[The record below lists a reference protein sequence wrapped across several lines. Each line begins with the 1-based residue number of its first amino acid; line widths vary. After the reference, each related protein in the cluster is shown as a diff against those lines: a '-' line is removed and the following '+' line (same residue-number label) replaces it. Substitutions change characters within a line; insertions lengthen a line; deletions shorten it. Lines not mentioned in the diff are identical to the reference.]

1 MKKFKKFVTYIPFL
15 FAVYSGFSQPITHNA
30 EVSLLTCSSGKE
42 LYATFGHSAIRVYDS
57 ITQTDI
63 VFNYGVFDFN
73 TPNFYWKFVNGKLK
87 YQLAIQSSR
96 RFIRMYER
104 EGRSVIEEKIIL
116 KKDEKRDL
124 LAFLKKNYL
133 PENRYYLYDFF
144 YNNCSS
150 KIWDVTVKQI
160 NQPLYYDSDNRGAI
174 TFRQMLYP
182 YLKDLPWAKLGIN
195 ILLGMPADKTAN
207 FEDQVFLPDYLSYN
221 MSHTLREK
229 DKNNAQSLLGPRKVL
244 VEKKTLENN
253 DKLEPIRVFWI
264 LFALIFLLTIL
275 GVSKKIL
282 SIIDYIIYSSA
293 GLLGL
298 LLIFLWF
305 ISDHQAMNA
314 NLDLLWA
321 SPLALLMV
329 ICKIFGKD
337 KFNKYLTG
345 LYIFSILTLLA
356 GWSFVSQ
363 QFSHSVI
370 PISLLILTRLI
381 FNGYLIKPPFIK
393 RKFFT
398 L

>member
-87 YQLAIQSSR
+87 YQLAIQSAR
-96 RFIRMYER
+96 RFIRMYEK

-116 KKDEKRDL
+116 KKEEKRDL
-124 LAFLKKNYL
+124 LAYLQKNYL

-150 KIWDVTVKQI
+150 KIWDVTVKQV
-160 NQPLYYDSDNRGAI
+160 NQPLYYDSENQGNI

-195 ILLGMPADKTAN
+195 ILLGMPADEIAN
-207 FEDQVFLPDYLSYN
+207 FEEQVFLPDYLSYN

-229 DKNNAQSLLGPRKVL
+229 NKNNAQSLLGPRKVL
-244 VEKKTLENN
+244 VEKKTPEHN
-253 DKLEPIRVFWI
+253 DKLKPIRVFWI
-264 LFALIFLLTIL
+264 FFVLIFMLTIL

-298 LLIFLWF
+298 LLTFLWF
-305 ISDHQAMNA
+305 ISEHQAMNA

-321 SPLALLMV
+321 NPIAFLIIIS
-329 ICKIFGKD
+329 KIFSLK
-337 KFNKYLTG
+337 KINKNL
-345 LYIFSILTLLA
+345 
-356 GWSFVSQ
+356 
-363 QFSHSVI
+363 
-370 PISLLILTRLI
+370 
-381 FNGYLIKPPFIK
+381 
-393 RKFFT
+393 
-398 L
+398 